1 MRTISELFKEYKNG
15 TSVSSVI
22 EDTLANIE
30 EKNGNLNAV
39 ISLHDRIDLI
49 AEAEIADDKW
59 EQIRQGKAEPR
70 LLEGV
75 PVMLKDNIAVR
86 GELTTAGSKILNG
99 FRPAYDATIV
109 ERLRAA
115 GAIILGKAN
124 MDEFAMGSSTE
135 HSAYG
140 PTKNPRNTEC
150 VPGGSSGGSAA
161 TVAAG
166 FAPVAIGSD
175 TGGSIRQPASFC
187 GVVGFKPSY
196 GRVSRYGLLAMASSL
211 DQIGP
216 FTNSVEDAARVTEA
230 LAGRDPLDSTCRTWA
245 DDLADL
251 NKLKAPESVRIAS
264 FDGPQNLTGIDPN
277 VRTKISEL
285 RSTFADSLN
294 STVKTFDEFI
304 GQDAADEFL
313 DLALDAYYILVPAEV
328 SSNLARFDGIR
339 FGIHPDSITLKDVYL
354 NARSTGFGEETKRR
368 IMLGTHVLSSGYYDA
383 YYKTALKARAYVTE
397 EFDRVFESVDVL
409 MGPTSPTVAFKLG
422 ERIDDPLAMYL
433 ADLYTIPANIGGL
446 CAINVPCGTIDGLPI
461 GMHLMAKA
469 GNERKLLSIAKA
481 FESFV
486 AEKGTR

>member
-251 NKLKAPESVRIAS
+251 NKL
-264 FDGPQNLTGIDPN
+264 
-277 VRTKISEL
+277 
-285 RSTFADSLN
+285 
-294 STVKTFDEFI
+294 
-304 GQDAADEFL
+304 
-313 DLALDAYYILVPAEV
+313 
-328 SSNLARFDGIR
+328 
-339 FGIHPDSITLKDVYL
+339 
-354 NARSTGFGEETKRR
+354 
-368 IMLGTHVLSSGYYDA
+368 
-383 YYKTALKARAYVTE
+383 
-397 EFDRVFESVDVL
+397 
-409 MGPTSPTVAFKLG
+409 
-422 ERIDDPLAMYL
+422 
-433 ADLYTIPANIGGL
+433 
-446 CAINVPCGTIDGLPI
+446 
-461 GMHLMAKA
+461 
-469 GNERKLLSIAKA
+469 
-481 FESFV
+481 
-486 AEKGTR
+486 

>member
-1 MRTISELFKEYKNG
+1 MRAITDYVESFRG
-15 TSVSSVI
+15 GASVCSVI

-30 EKNGNLNAV
+30 EKNVSLNAI
-39 ISLHDRIDLI
+39 ISLHDRANLI
-49 AEAEIADDKW
+49 VESEAADERW
-59 EQIRQGKAEPR
+59 EQVRQGKAEPR

-75 PVMLKDNIAVR
+75 PVILKDNIAVH
-86 GELTTAGSKILNG
+86 GELTTAGSKILEG

-109 ERLRAA
+109 QKLRAA

-140 PTKNPRNTEC
+140 PTKNPHDESR

-161 TVAAG
+161 AVAAG

-230 LAGRDPLDSTCRTWA
+230 LIGQDPLDATSRAWS
-245 DDLADL
+245 DDLVGFSSDL
-251 NKLKAPESVRIAS
+251 SVGESVRIAA
-264 FDGPQNLTGIDPN
+264 FDGPLDLTGIDPN
-277 VRTKISEL
+277 VRNRISEL
-285 RSTFADSLN
+285 RAGFADSLN
-294 STVKTFDEFI
+294 TTVGTFDEII
-304 GQDAADEFL
+304 GANAANDFL
-313 DLALDAYYILVPAEV
+313 DLALDTYYILVPAEV

-339 FGIHPDSITLKDVYL
+339 FGIHPESATLRDVYL
-354 NARSTGFGEETKRR
+354 SARSTGFGEEVKRR
-368 IMLGTHVLSSGYYDA
+368 IMLGTHVLSSGYFDA

-397 EFDRVFESVDVL
+397 EFNRAFSNADVL

-422 ERIDDPLAMYL
+422 ERMDDPLAMYL

-446 CAINVPCGTIDGLPI
+446 CAINVPCGTVDGMPV
-461 GMHLMAKA
+461 GMHIMAKA
-469 GNERKLLSIAKA
+469 GNERKLLSVAKS
-481 FESFV
+481 FESF
-486 AEKGTR
+486 AKGK